1 MLVLLNMPEYMVLC
15 TTKNMKEKLH
25 PIPKQFLPAVVLLP
39 INVMGVKQVRG
50 MKNSSRSKNIL
61 IM

>member
-1 MLVLLNMPEYMVLC
+1 MLVLLIMPEYMVLC
-15 TTKNMKEKLH
+15 TKKNTKEKLH
-25 PIPKQFLPAVVLLP
+25 PIPKQFLPAVVLLL

-50 MKNSSRSKNIL
+50 MKNSSRSKNLL